1 MRAIWA
7 FVATALVL
15 VSCAQQDW
23 IDRTLVTE
31 DVSGVWTGKA
41 YIAHAVTGL
50 IVDVRLELEQQGPK
64 VKGSMR
70 PSGSIPWRSLDPSPA
85 TGPIEGTVAGD
96 RFGFREVNA
105 HITGQLTIGGDEMK
119 GEVVENV
126 AYRVEL
132 RRTSVSTGPAA
143 PR

>member
-7 FVATALVL
+7 FLAAALVFATG
-15 VSCAQQDW
+15 CAQKDW

-41 YIAHAVTGL
+41 FIAHAVTGL

-64 VKGSMR
+64 VKGFIR
-70 PSGSIPWRSLDPSPA
+70 PSGSIPWRRLDPSPA

-96 RFGFREVNA
+96 RFEFREVNG
-105 HITGQLTIGGDEMK
+105 HITGQLTAGT
-119 GEVVENV
+119 
-126 AYRVEL
+126 R
-132 RRTSVSTGPAA
+132 
-143 PR
+143 

>member
-7 FVATALVL
+7 FLAAALVFATG
-15 VSCAQQDW
+15 CAQQDW

-96 RFGFREVNA
+96 RFEFREVNGHTA
-105 HITGQLTIGGDEMK
+105 GHLTVSGEEMTGEITEKATY
-119 GEVVENV
+119 EVT
-126 AYRVEL
+126 L
-132 RRTSVSTGPAA
+132 RRA
-143 PR
+143 R